1 MVWGRGEKHSSD
13 PFRWDKLLTRNVLPY
28 TQFVGDRQGYV
39 GDFPEREFPNYI
51 CCWFMSWVYD
61 TELDRDWVPIFQW
74 FQQNKIGCIY
84 PRSVGAHCRV
94 ISSDDTKIEGYQP
107 EQSDDRAPQSYAVK
121 PLGYPDLPLPETPFV
136 GAMLLIFGWWGDPR
150 D

>member
-1 MVWGRGEKHSSD
+1 
-13 PFRWDKLLTRNVLPY
+13 
-28 TQFVGDRQGYV
+28 
-39 GDFPEREFPNYI
+39 
-51 CCWFMSWVYD
+51 MSWVYD
-61 TELDRDWVPIFQW
+61 TESDRDWVPIFQW

-136 GAMLLIFGWWGDPR
+136 GAMLLIFGWWGNNRGIERGPLWLLMVGWVIAVIGGLVSAPCGLSFVLWFATR
-150 D
+150 AITAIHL